1 MKHTIGLFV
10 ASLLLA
16 GCASHLSDSNISQ
29 KAVGIWTMPHTTAKM
44 DVRDDGSYVTRG
56 ESQTATGSWRVE
68 DGCIVA
74 VVTNLSD
81 HASVPVGQPSRYKV
95 VSIDE
100 HQMTF
105 ISVGTTNLVTF
116 TKP

>member
-1 MKHTIGLFV
+1 MRSPTQRTSQLSTLGIIHTLMKHTIGLFV

-81 HASVPVGQPSRYKV
+81 HASVRS
-95 VSIDE
+95 E
-100 HQMTF
+100 E
-105 ISVGTTNLVTF
+105 
-116 TKP
+116 